1 MPSFLLIDDDEANA
15 QLLRRALSEDGLSG
29 IDIASDGEQALSLS
43 GSTQYN
49 VIILEL
55 EIPKIDGLTVL
66 RGLREKG
73 ISVPVLVLSRRAAVA
88 DRVQA
93 LWAGADDYLCKPF
106 ELEELQARL
115 RALSRR
121 APSQVLKLRIA
132 DLEMDILQRSVR
144 RAGKRIDLCKKEF
157 AILEYL
163 MRNIDCPVARDQL
176 VDHVWGG
183 NFEGLTNI
191 VDVYINYLR
200 RKIDQDF
207 ENRLIHTVRGT
218 GYMISTS
225 IPRRESRHTLRID
238 RLEKGGVQLARS
250 S

>member
-1 MPSFLLIDDDEANA
+1 MPSFLLIDDDEAHA
-15 QLLRRALSEDGLSG
+15 DLLRRVLSEDGLSG
-29 IDIASDGEQALSLS
+29 IDVASDGEQALSLS
-43 GSTQYN
+43 SDTQYN

-55 EIPKIDGLTVL
+55 EIPKIDGITVL
-66 RGLREKG
+66 RRLREQG
-73 ISVPVLVLSRRAAVA
+73 MSAPILVLSRRATVA

-106 ELEELQARL
+106 DLEELQARL

-121 APSQVLKLRIA
+121 AAAQVLKVRVA
-132 DLEMDILQRSVR
+132 DLEMDLLQRSVR

-163 MRNIDCPVARDQL
+163 MRNVDCPVTRNKL
-176 VDHVWGG
+176 LDHVWGG

-207 ENRLIHTVRGT
+207 ESRLIHTVRGT
-218 GYMISTS
+218 GYMVSAS
-225 IPRRESRHTLRID
+225 IPRRESRPTLRVV
-238 RLEKGGVQLARS
+238 RFEKGDPCN
-250 S
+250 

>member
-1 MPSFLLIDDDEANA
+1 MPSFLLIDDDEANTE
-15 QLLRRALSEDGLSG
+15 LLRRVLSEDGLTG
-29 IDIASDGEQALSLS
+29 IDVASDGEQALSRS
-43 GSTQYN
+43 SDTQYN

-66 RGLREKG
+66 RKLRENG
-73 ISVPVLVLSRRAAVA
+73 ISVPVLVLSRRATVA

-106 ELEELQARL
+106 DLEELQARL

-121 APSQVLKLRIA
+121 AAAQVLKLRVA
-132 DLEMDILQRSVR
+132 DLEMDMLQRSVR
-144 RAGKRIDLCKKEF
+144 RAGKRIDLGKKEF

-163 MRNIDCPVARDQL
+163 MRNVDSPVTRDKL
-176 VDHVWGG
+176 LDHVWGG

-225 IPRRESRHTLRID
+225 IPRRESRHSLRVV
-238 RLEKGGVQLARS
+238 RLEKGTEFYN
-250 S
+250 

>member
-1 MPSFLLIDDDEANA
+1 MPSFLLIDDDQANA
-15 QLLRRALSEDGLSG
+15 QLLRRVLPEDGLSG
-29 IDIASDGEQALSLS
+29 IDIASDGEQALCLS
-43 GSTQYN
+43 RSTQYN

-55 EIPKIDGLTVL
+55 EIPKIDGITVL
-66 RGLREKG
+66 RSLREKG
-73 ISVPVLVLSRRAAVA
+73 ISVPVLVVSRRATVA

-115 RALSRR
+115 RALLRR
-121 APSQVLKLRIA
+121 AASQVLKLRVA
-132 DLEMDILQRSVR
+132 DLEMDILQRSVT
-144 RAGKRIDLCKKEF
+144 RAGKRIGLCKKEF

-163 MRNIDCPVARDQL
+163 MRNVDCPVSRDKL

-200 RKIDQDF
+200 RKIDQNF
-207 ENRLIHTVRGT
+207 ENRLIHTVRRT

-225 IPRRESRHTLRID
+225 IPRRESRHAPGVN
-238 RLEKGGVQLARS
+238 RLENGES
-250 S
+250 CN

>member
-1 MPSFLLIDDDEANA
+1 MGMPSFLLVDDDKANA
-15 QLLRRALSEDGLSG
+15 QLLRPALSDKGLSG
-29 IDIASDGEQALSLS
+29 IDIASDGEQALSLIS
-43 GSTQYN
+43 STRYN

-55 EIPKIDGLTVL
+55 ELPKIDGLTVL
-66 RGLREKG
+66 RSLREKG
-73 ISVPVLVLSRRAAVA
+73 ISVPVLVVSRRTTVA
-88 DRVQA
+88 DRVAA

-121 APSQVLKLRIA
+121 AASQVLKLMVA

-144 RAGKRIDLCKKEF
+144 RAGKPIDLCKKEF

-163 MRNIDCPVARDQL
+163 MRNVDCPVTRDKL
-176 VDHVWGG
+176 LDHVWGG

-200 RKIDQDF
+200 RKMDHDCQ
-207 ENRLIHTVRGT
+207 NRLIHTVRGT
-218 GYMISTS
+218 GYMISAS
-225 IPRRESRHTLRID
+225 IPRRECRPTLPIN
-238 RLEKGGVQLARS
+238 QP
-250 S
+250 

>member
-15 QLLRRALSEDGLSG
+15 QLLRPVLSEDGLSG
-29 IDIASDGEQALSLS
+29 IDIASDGEHALRLIS
-43 GSTQYN
+43 STQYN

-66 RGLREKG
+66 RSLREKG
-73 ISVPVLVLSRRAAVA
+73 ISAPVLVLSRRATVA
-88 DRVQA
+88 DRVEA

-121 APSQVLKLRIA
+121 AASQVLKLRVA
-132 DLEMDILQRSVR
+132 DLEVDLLQRSVR
-144 RAGKRIDLCKKEF
+144 RAGKRIDVCKKEF

-163 MRNIDCPVARDQL
+163 MRNVDFPVTRDQL
-176 VDHVWGG
+176 LDHVWGG

-207 ENRLIHTVRGT
+207 PNRIIHTVRGT
-218 GYMISTS
+218 GYMISAS
-225 IPRRESRHTLRID
+225 IPRRESRPTLCVN
-238 RLEKGGVQLARS
+238 RLEKRES
-250 S
+250 CN

>member
-1 MPSFLLIDDDEANA
+1 MPSFLLIDDDEAHA
-15 QLLRRALSEDGLSG
+15 DLLRRVLSEDGLSG
-29 IDIASDGEQALSLS
+29 IDVASDGEQALSLS
-43 GSTQYN
+43 SDTQYN

-55 EIPKIDGLTVL
+55 ELPKIDGLTVL
-66 RGLREKG
+66 RRLREQG
-73 ISVPVLVLSRRAAVA
+73 MSAPILVLSRRATVA

-106 ELEELQARL
+106 DLEELQARL

-121 APSQVLKLRIA
+121 AAAQVLKVRVA
-132 DLEMDILQRSVR
+132 DLEMDLLQRSVR

-163 MRNIDCPVARDQL
+163 MRNVDSPVTRDKL
-176 VDHVWGG
+176 LDHVWGG
-183 NFEGLTNI
+183 HFEGLTNI

-207 ENRLIHTVRGT
+207 ESRLIHTVRGT
-218 GYMISTS
+218 GYMVSAA
-225 IPRRESRHTLRID
+225 IPRRESRPNLRVI
-238 RLEKGGVQLARS
+238 RVEKGDRCH
-250 S
+250 